1 MYQPLIILRQMENSN
16 MTYSQALGELEK
28 ILAQLRADNSDID
41 TLAERTRRAAALLTE
56 CRARLTR
63 TEEELNKI
71 LTEFEDG
78 NTNK

>member
-1 MYQPLIILRQMENSN
+1 MENTNLS
-16 MTYSQALGELEK
+16 YSQALAELEK

-41 TLAERTRRAAALLTE
+41 TLAERTRRAAKLLAE

-71 LTEFEDG
+71 LADFDQSL
-78 NTNK
+78 NT

>member
-1 MYQPLIILRQMENSN
+1 MENSN
-16 MTYSQALGELEK
+16 IKYSEALAELER

-41 TLAERTRRAAALLTE
+41 TLAERTRRAATLLSE

-71 LTEFEDG
+71 LAEFDQSV
-78 NTNK
+78 NS

>member
-1 MYQPLIILRQMENSN
+1 MEDTNLS
-16 MTYSQALGELEK
+16 YSQALAELEK

-41 TLAERTRRAAALLTE
+41 TLAERTRRAATLLAE

-71 LTEFEDG
+71 LADFDQSL
-78 NTNK
+78 NA

>member
-1 MYQPLIILRQMENSN
+1 MENSN
-16 MTYSQALGELEK
+16 IKYSEALAELER

-41 TLAERTRRAAALLTE
+41 TLAERTRRAATLLSE

-71 LTEFEDG
+71 LAEFDQSV
-78 NTNK
+78 NN

>member
-1 MYQPLIILRQMENSN
+1 MENSN
-16 MTYSQALGELEK
+16 IKYSEALAEFER

-41 TLAERTRRAAALLTE
+41 TLAERTRRAATLLSE

-71 LTEFEDG
+71 LAEFDQSV
-78 NTNK
+78 NS

>member
-1 MYQPLIILRQMENSN
+1 MDNTNI
-16 MTYSQALGELEK
+16 TYSQALAELEK

-41 TLAERTRRAAALLTE
+41 TLAERTRRAASLLSE

-71 LTEFEDG
+71 LAEFDQAVS
-78 NTNK
+78 

>member
-1 MYQPLIILRQMENSN
+1 MENSN
-16 MTYSQALGELEK
+16 IKYSEALAELEK

-41 TLAERTRRAAALLTE
+41 TLAERTRRAATLLSE

-71 LTEFEDG
+71 LAEFDQSV
-78 NTNK
+78 NN